1 MKILAIET
9 STEACSAALLNGA
22 ETAQRYE
29 VAPRQHAE
37 LILGMCD
44 ELLAETNS
52 KLSELDAIAFGRGPG
67 AFTGVRI
74 ATGVVQGIAFAHELP
89 VVPVSS
95 LAAMAFAAWQEHGAS
110 KVMTAIDARMGE
122 VYWACYECSD
132 EGVKEIVA
140 EQVCPPE
147 HITLPETGSWY
158 GVGSGWD
165 TYQEILTAQ
174 AGSLIGKIDPGYFP
188 QAQHIAMLAAQSVSK
203 GEALPAAQ
211 AMPVYIRDNVA
222 KKKAEQKNNS

>member
-1 MKILAIET
+1 MKILAIDT
-9 STEACSAALLNGA
+9 STEACSAALLNDA
-22 ETAQRYE
+22 EVIQRYE
-29 VAPRQHAE
+29 IAPRQHAE

-52 KLSELDAIAFGRGPG
+52 KLSELNAIAFGRGPG

-95 LAAMAFAAWQEHGAS
+95 LAAMAFAAWQQNGAS
-110 KVMTAIDARMGE
+110 HVMTAIDARMGE

-147 HITLPETGSWY
+147 QVNLPSSGQWL
-158 GVGSGWD
+158 GLGSGWD
-165 TYQEILTAQ
+165 TYQQELSTA
-174 AGSLIGKIDPGYFP
+174 AGQLVTKSDGACFP
-188 QAQHIAMLAAQSVSK
+188 QAQYIAMLAARSVEK
-203 GEALPAAQ
+203 GETLPAAQ
-211 AMPVYIRDNVA
+211 AMPVYLRDNVA
-222 KKKAEQKNNS
+222 KKKAEQ